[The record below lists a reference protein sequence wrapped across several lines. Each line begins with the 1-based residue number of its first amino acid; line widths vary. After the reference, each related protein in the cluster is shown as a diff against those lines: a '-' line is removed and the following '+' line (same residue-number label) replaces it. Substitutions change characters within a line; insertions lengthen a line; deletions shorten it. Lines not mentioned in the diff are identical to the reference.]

1 MMVIGERVTT
11 YNRKSFQLKGIDDY
25 RVLNVRMKYEGG
37 VVAYLNGVK
46 VGRFNLVEDFDGDT
60 ESMRVCSR
68 CECILEVP
76 HTSRIGWCKRREKWN
91 VIRGSSFRG
100 HNVI

>member
-11 YNRKSFQLKGIDDY
+11 YIRKSFQLKGVDDY
-25 RVLNVRMKYEGG
+25 RVLTVRMKNEGG

-60 ESMRVCSR
+60 ESMRVYSR
-68 CECILEVP
+68 SS
-76 HTSRIGWCKRREKWN
+76 TSF
-91 VIRGSSFRG
+91 SD
-100 HNVI
+100 

>member
-11 YNRKSFQLKGIDDY
+11 YIGKSFQLKGIDDY
-25 RVLNVRMKYEGG
+25 RVLTVRMKNEGG

-68 CECILEVP
+68 CECVLEVP
-76 HTSRIGWCKRREKWN
+76 HHSRIGWCKGREECDG
-91 VIRGSSFRG
+91 IRGSSSRG
-100 HNVI
+100 HIVI